1 MYANKK
7 FSERQQ
13 WSSSSGRTVL
23 STAGMTRAKFAR
35 CLFIGIQNPTDHVPY
50 SSVTPNMT
58 RNTSDLMI
66 QWSPMLDLCWQR
78 DTYSDIGG
86 HLLLLGQHNSMIY
99 LKRQRHRWTPSSI
112 VEMQDLYFWGF
123 TYWALLS
130 VSSLRQSLTDKGRN
144 KIMKQASEQ
153 EDIFAKQEAS
163 PSPGSLQTWSAFRET
178 WSLLR

>member
-1 MYANKK
+1 MYANKN

-35 CLFIGIQNPTDHVPY
+35 CLFIVIQNPTDQVPH
-50 SSVTPNMT
+50 SSVTPNMM

-86 HLLLLGQHNSMIY
+86 HILLLGQHNSTIISM
-99 LKRQRHRWTPSSI
+99 RQRHRWRPISI
-112 VEMQDLYFWGF
+112 VEMEDLYFWKF

-130 VSSLRQSLTDKGRN
+130 VISWDKVWHRTQGTIY
-144 KIMKQASEQ
+144 KIY
-153 EDIFAKQEAS
+153 
-163 PSPGSLQTWSAFRET
+163 QT
-178 WSLLR
+178 